1 MTDSSGL
8 PTETQLE
15 ILLHELLERDGS
27 ASVARA
33 DLEFSREIVELRDMA
48 RLLRAA
54 SQWVPLP
61 EGRTAVRRA
70 LLAAARE
77 RPAAKEPA
85 PAAWRR
91 TSRWLAAAGMAMML
105 MMAVGLGTGLPHVL
119 GSPAGPLYGLRLQ
132 MDAARV
138 ALAPTAVRK
147 AEVLVRAAHMRI
159 TEIDEMVAAGNT
171 PGMRRAAAALDYE
184 AEWLHSITSGLSLVD
199 QHRFEGALER

>member
-1 MTDSSGL
+1 VTDSSAL

-15 ILLHELLERDGS
+15 ILLRELLERDAS
-27 ASVARA
+27 ATAA
-33 DLEFSREIVELRDMA
+33 PAELEFSREIVELRDMA

-77 RPAAKEPA
+77 RAAKEPA

-119 GSPAGPLYGLRLQ
+119 GSPAGPLYSLRLQ